1 MESFATGLRIF
12 QDLAEEPR
20 MEKKAK
26 KEGGFVFPEPKRKKA
41 QKNLT
46 WISSLKKPPSMLNL
60 MSTHSWILFPGPRHN
75 ARDA

>member
-26 KEGGFVFPEPKRKKA
+26 KEGGFVFPEPKRKK
-41 QKNLT
+41 
-46 WISSLKKPPSMLNL
+46 SSKE
-60 MSTHSWILFPGPRHN
+60 FN
-75 ARDA
+75 AGSQA